1 MLVCG
6 FFVCRKL
13 LEVWKEFEDV
23 LNDLEKDVNFV
34 CWKIIILGFLLISL
48 DFKVL
53 YNVNKEKILKEN
65 DDEVKEKDLLEDE
78 FVVKY
83 FEELEI
89 MLYVIIGYGK

>member
-1 MLVCG
+1 M
-6 FFVCRKL
+6 
-13 LEVWKEFEDV
+13 
-23 LNDLEKDVNFV
+23 
-34 CWKIIILGFLLISL
+34 LISL

>member
-1 MLVCG
+1 M
-6 FFVCRKL
+6 CRKL

-23 LNDLEKDVNFV
+23 LNDLEKDINFV

-65 DDEVKEKDLLEDE
+65 DDEVK
-78 FVVKY
+78 
-83 FEELEI
+83 
-89 MLYVIIGYGK
+89 